1 MSITSDP
8 TTVIATA
15 HRATD
20 AGEQGAPAITRTA
33 AGLALIAFPVLFT
46 AGIATSPPQASDA
59 TTDYV
64 ASLGADPALTGL
76 SAGLLH
82 YSWVA
87 FALGVLAT
95 IGLVRGRRGRV
106 FVPVAAILASLS
118 AIQLSGLLLSDWFTG
133 AVARALPLDAA
144 AALTEGVWGDP
155 WVTSWQLTG
164 QFVGFVGIPLVIAAL
179 ARAGVVS
186 WWLLAA
192 PVVGFAGFFV
202 PLPGAILVG
211 MFVSSAPM
219 ILVGVRLLQRASA
232 RVRRE
237 EVAAA

>member
-1 MSITSDP
+1 MSL
-8 TTVIATA
+8 TTESSTVLATGA
-15 HRATD
+15 HRPADET
-20 AGEQGAPAITRTA
+20 AGAPAVTRIA
-33 AGLALIAFPVLFT
+33 AGLALVAFPLLLT
-46 AGIATSPPQASDA
+46 AGIATSPPQASNSTA
-59 TTDYV
+59 DYV
-64 ASLGADPALTGL
+64 ASLGADPALTAL

-106 FVPVAAILASLS
+106 VVPIAAILASFS
-118 AIQLSGLLLSDWFTG
+118 AIQLSGLLLSDWFTA
-133 AVARALPLDAA
+133 AVARAMPLEAA
-144 AALTEGVWGDP
+144 SALTEGVWSDP
-155 WVTSWQLTG
+155 WVTTWQLSG
-164 QFVGFVGIPLVIAAL
+164 QVVGFVGIPLLIAAL

-192 PVVGFAGFFV
+192 PVIGFAGFFV

-219 ILVGVRLLQRASA
+219 IVVGVRLIQRASA

-237 EVAAA
+237 ELAAA